1 MVQELQWMLV
11 VFKPRDLNMRRTALA
26 ISATRKATMAEI
38 VGVQVVARA
47 KVKVVRV
54 VVKAKLARPTK
65 VENMTRHH
73 FQGHA
78 IIARGLGTKRMTAGK
93 RLQMER
99 AKVVEKLAM

>member
-1 MVQELQWMLV
+1 
-11 VFKPRDLNMRRTALA
+11 
-26 ISATRKATMAEI
+26 MAEI
-38 VGVQVVARA
+38 VGVQVARVKA
-47 KVKVVRV
+47 KMVRV

-65 VENMTRHH
+65 VGNMTRHH

-99 AKVVEKLAM
+99 PREVEKLAT

>member
-11 VFKPRDLNMRRTALA
+11 VFKPRDLSMRRTALVT
-26 ISATRKATMAEI
+26 SATRKVIMAEI

-65 VENMTRHH
+65 VESMIKLH
-73 FQGHA
+73 FKVNA
-78 IIARGLGTKRMTAGK
+78 IIASAWGTRRQSAGRK
-93 RLQMER
+93 
-99 AKVVEKLAM
+99 